1 LHERGEDQAL
11 RDIEEKDGG
20 GGDALEMAQEKELTR
35 LIQQLKRVI
44 DEEKRKSEDYLT
56 RLKYLQAD
64 FENYRKRVDREIR
77 EIEEFSTSRFA
88 KRLLLILD
96 ELDLA
101 LGSAESKS
109 PLTEGVKMVRK
120 NLNAALEAEGVRR
133 IEALG
138 KPFDPALHEAV
149 DKVLGKRS
157 GGDDIVVEEIR
168 KGYLFKDKILRP
180 SMVKVEVG
188 MKGQARNDK
197 EEEEEEGRE
206 GGLT

>member
-1 LHERGEDQAL
+1 MHERGEDQAL

-188 MKGQARNDK
+188 MKGQARTA